1 MSSRSLVVF
10 LFLICL
16 ISVEGCLTTLVQ
28 VKTTPPGAQVH
39 YDYKP
44 QGVTPT
50 EFEVDW
56 YGKHRLTLDHP
67 EYGRRV
73 EDVNLKAPAYLTF
86 PMDFFTAIMP
96 FRVVDRHVIE
106 IDLSENAT
114 PKMEGPDHEPE
125 GTQDSNP

>member
-1 MSSRSLVVF
+1 SSRSLVVF
-10 LFLICL
+10 LFSLCL

-106 IDLSENAT
+106 IDLSENAKPDT
-114 PKMEGPDHEPE
+114 EGPDHEPE